1 MCPLA
6 HGLTEEE
13 KAKLQSL
20 GEEDEH
26 RATQTAHSRSNSGS
40 GSAGTTGGPGGKAG
54 SVGGRSETVSDSEE
68 EDSDGELD
76 AEADSS
82 RQSLESSPRLSM
94 AQLQAIVPKDYD
106 GNLTSLGSVL
116 HLTGKCKPC
125 VEFSL
130 KSDGQSSL
138 GCRHGYRCRYCHF
151 PHKLN
156 RTQKRGRPSKG
167 QRGVYREFRLI
178 VKGKIAEDPLG
189 FDLEQLEMPDWLAR
203 NHTLLSKFMKGM
215 QAECESARAAHLARR
230 KNIVSL

>member
-68 EDSDGELD
+68 EDSDGD